1 VSESTCRRCSA
12 QVPPGAEF
20 CVKPGCGEYLAW
32 DRRDT
37 GAPASGRTA
46 DRASLAQSAPS
57 PDQAGTAVLDAR
69 PARSSP
75 AVVALPE
82 QDANEKKL
90 SVDAGQKITFKALIR
105 NQSNIVDSYKLA
117 VTGFETWWTIEP
129 EEVYL
134 LPFGVGEGYEQ
145 TVDVCLHPPR
155 SPKATAR
162 SWPIDITATS
172 QVREGQPATVATAVE
187 IKPFDAVRLEADPKQ
202 AEGRSVARLRLVV
215 TNESNH
221 DLAVSVSGERK
232 EEGWRFRFPVPSPVL
247 IPAGEQ
253 VHGPL
258 EMRATKPMLV
268 GRPVDHELMLKAVAA
283 KAQGAGKDDKKD
295 PPLVRVAFRQ
305 RAWLPWWTAL
315 VAVALLALAAVF
327 AKEYLDRVSVPNV
340 IGDEISR
347 AREELKEKHLT
358 GVEKLAPLP
367 SGEVPDGDGHHRRVE
382 MAGRVFREIPEIAS
396 KRNPDSKVTLLTAV
410 IPGLA
415 AVPELKD
422 LTQHAA
428 ENRLAKAGFAI
439 DEVSPNHAPE
449 SWVVVHQEPKEGK
462 EVQRDEQAVS
472 VTLDKVADVPELIG
486 QPPASAMQM
495 LRSLDLVLVSRTPLT
510 AQTRTELV
518 ATQTPAAKEVV
529 SVGDEVTV
537 TLAAP
542 KRKPAAATSAK
553 KAHKAKGKAKPSAA
567 ALPTLAAALPA
578 PAAAAALAKAGLHTR
593 QTLAISPTVP
603 AGRLLRT
610 EPAAGAKLRRGASV
624 TLVVS
629 AGFPQIA
636 VDDGRRVLALNG
648 VTGKPVATIA
658 GGPVPAIEPSWS
670 PNGRE
675 VAYVSGGRVMLIG
688 AQGAA
693 GPRALTAA
701 GERFALPTF
710 PSSSSAPAV
719 IATVGDL
726 ANGVQ
731 AVCLLAVRHSS
742 PSCIPEPG
750 WTLGESI
757 SWSPA
762 GTELLVAASRAAPS
776 PSVVGLLELTTA
788 RPFSV
793 RARDWRPARPA
804 VALAT
809 PVVSGAGVLAG
820 AFSPDGGQVALVED
834 LAGFNSVTL
843 IAPSDLTLTKAS
855 RLAQLTSVCAV
866 QWRTDGAELLVQ
878 MGEGKGA
885 GEGACASSPGALY
898 RVDPAKPGAL
908 SFLARGVAHPSWQ
921 PLPGVG

>member
-12 QVPPGAEF
+12 QVPSGADF
-20 CVKPGCGEYLAW
+20 CVKPGCGEYVAW

-37 GAPASGRTA
+37 GAPASGRPA
-46 DRASLAQSAPS
+46 DRASLAQS
-57 PDQAGTAVLDAR
+57 PDQGATAVLEAP
-69 PARSSP
+69 PARSAM

-82 QDANEKKL
+82 QDANEKTL
-90 SVDAGQKITFKALIR
+90 SVEAGQKVTFKALIR
-105 NQSNIVDSYKLA
+105 NQSEIVDSYKLA
-117 VTGFETWWTIEP
+117 VADFETWWTIEP

-155 SPKATAR
+155 SSKATAR
-162 SWPIDITATS
+162 SWPIVVTAAS
-172 QVREGQPATVATAVE
+172 QVRGGQPASAETAVE
-187 IKPFDAVRLEADPKQ
+187 IEPFDAVRVEAVPEQ
-202 AEGRSVARLRLVV
+202 AAGRGSANLRLVV
-215 TNESNH
+215 SNESNH
-221 DLAVSVSGERK
+221 KLAVEVSGRPK
-232 EEGWRFRFPVPSPVL
+232 DEGCSLHFPPPKVC
-247 IPAGEQ
+247 IDAGEQ

-268 GRPVDHELMLKAVAA
+268 GRPVDHELMLKAVPV
-283 KAQGAGKDDKKD
+283 KEQGAGEDDKKD
-295 PPLVRVAFRQ
+295 PPPVRAVFRQ

-315 VAVALLALAAVF
+315 VAVALLAVAAVF
-327 AKEYLDRVSVPNV
+327 AKEYFDRVSVPNV

-367 SGEVPDGDGHHRRVE
+367 GGTVPDGDGHLRRVK

-396 KRNPDSKVTLLTAV
+396 RRHPDSKVTLMTGV
-410 IPGLA
+410 IPGVA
-415 AVPELKD
+415 AVPDLKD
-422 LTQHAA
+422 LTEHAA
-428 ENRLAKAGFAI
+428 ENRLSKAGFAI
-439 DEVSPNHAPE
+439 DQVRPNHAPE
-449 SWVVVHQEPKEGK
+449 NWVVVDQEPAVGK
-462 EVQRDEQAVS
+462 EVQREAKAVS
-472 VTLDKVADVPELIG
+472 VTLDQVADVPELIG
-486 QPPASAMQM
+486 QSPAGAMQM
-495 LRSLDLVLVSRTPLT
+495 LRSLSLVLVSRTPLT
-510 AQTRTELV
+510 AQTRTELI

-542 KRKPAAATSAK
+542 KRKSATTPAK
-553 KAHKAKGKAKPSAA
+553 KAPKAKAKAKAKPPAAA
-567 ALPTLAAALPA
+567 ALPALAAALPA
-578 PAAAAALAKAGLHTR
+578 GAASAALARAGLHTR

-648 VTGKPVATIA
+648 VSGKPVATIA

-675 VAYVSGGRVMLIG
+675 VAYVS
-688 AQGAA
+688 
-693 GPRALTAA
+693 
-701 GERFALPTF
+701 
-710 PSSSSAPAV
+710 
-719 IATVGDL
+719 ATIGDL

-793 RARDWRPARPA
+793 RARDWRPTRPA
-804 VALAT
+804 VGLAT
-809 PVVSGAGVLAG
+809 PALNGAGVLAA
-820 AFSPDGGQVALVED
+820 AFSPDGGRVALVED
-834 LAGFNSVTL
+834 LAGFNSVAL
-843 IAPSDLTLTKAS
+843 VAPSDLTLAKAVK
-855 RLAQLTSVCAV
+855 LAQLTSVCAV

-878 MGEGKGA
+878 VGEGKGA
-885 GEGACASSPGALY
+885 GEGACASSVGALY
-898 RVDPAKPGAL
+898 RVDPAHPGAL

>member
-1 VSESTCRRCSA
+1 
-12 QVPPGAEF
+12 VPPGADF
-20 CVKPGCGEYLAW
+20 CAKPGCGEYVAW

-37 GAPASGRTA
+37 GAPASGRPA
-46 DRASLAQSAPS
+46 DRASLAQPAPS
-57 PDQAGTAVLDAR
+57 PDQAATAVLDAQ

-82 QDANEKKL
+82 QDASEKKL

-105 NQSNIVDSYKLA
+105 NQSDIVDSYKLA
-117 VTGFETWWTIEP
+117 VAGFETWWTIEP

-145 TVDVCLHPPR
+145 TVDVSLHPPR
-155 SPKATAR
+155 SAMATAR
-162 SWPIDITATS
+162 SWPIDITAAS
-172 QVREGQPATVATAVE
+172 QVREGQQATVATAVE
-187 IKPFDAVRLEADPKQ
+187 IRPFDAVRLQADPKQ
-202 AEGRSVARLRLVV
+202 VDGRRVAHLLLVI

-232 EEGWRFRFPVPSPVL
+232 EEGWRFSFPIPSPVSV
-247 IPAGEQ
+247 PAGEQ

-258 EMRATKPMLV
+258 EMRAGKPMLV

-295 PPLVRVAFRQ
+295 PPPVRVAFRQ

-315 VAVALLALAAVF
+315 VAVALLAVAVVF
-327 AKEYLDRVSVPNV
+327 AKQYFERVSVPNV
-340 IGDEISR
+340 IGDEITR

-367 SGEVPDGDGHHRRVE
+367 SGRVPDGDGHYRYVK

-396 KRNPDSKVTLLTAV
+396 KRAPDSKVLLMTAV
-410 IPGLA
+410 KPGLA

-422 LTQHAA
+422 LTEHAA
-428 ENRLAKAGFAI
+428 ENRLSKAGFAI
-439 DEVSPNHAPE
+439 DKVSPNHAPE
-449 SWVVVHQEPKEGK
+449 SWVVVHQEPEEGK
-462 EVQRDEQAVS
+462 QVQREQQAVS
-472 VTLDKVADVPELIG
+472 LTLDRVADVPELIG
-486 QPPASAMQM
+486 QSPASAMQM
-495 LRSLDLVLVSRTPLT
+495 LRSLNLVLVSRTPLT

-529 SVGDEVTV
+529 SVGDEVMV

-542 KRKPAAATSAK
+542 KRKPVAAAPAKKSAK
-553 KAHKAKGKAKPSAA
+553 AKAKPAAA
-567 ALPTLAAALPA
+567 ALPALAAALPA

-610 EPAAGAKLRRGASV
+610 EPAAGVKLRRGATV

-636 VDDGRRVLALNG
+636 VDDGRRVLALDG
-648 VTGKPVATIA
+648 VTGKLAATIA
-658 GGPVPAIEPSWS
+658 GGPVPAVEPSWS

-688 AQGAA
+688 TRGAA

-701 GERFALPTF
+701 GQRFALPTF

-719 IATVGDL
+719 IATIGEL

-742 PSCIPEPG
+742 PRCIPEPG

-762 GTELLVAASRAAPS
+762 GTQLLVAASRAGSS
-776 PSVVGLLELTTA
+776 PNQVGLLKLTT
-788 RPFSV
+788 RKPFSV
-793 RARDWRPARPA
+793 RPRDWRPTGPA
-804 VALAT
+804 LGLAT
-809 PVVSGAGVLAG
+809 PVVNGAGVLAA
-820 AFSPDGGQVALVED
+820 AFSPDGGRVALVED
-834 LAGFNSVTL
+834 LAGFNSVALVAT
-843 IAPSDLTLTKAS
+843 SDLTLAKADK
-855 RLAQLTSVCAV
+855 LAQLTSVCAV
-866 QWRTDGAELLVQ
+866 QWRADGAELLVQ
-878 MGEGKGA
+878 VGEGKGA
-885 GEGACASSPGALY
+885 GEGQCASSTGALY
-898 RVDPAKPGAL
+898 RVNPAQPGAL
-908 SFLARGVAHPSWQ
+908 SFLARGVSHPSWQ
-921 PLPGVG
+921 PLAGVG